1 MVDRGGLTERRGQC
15 VSGNDGG
22 DHLNRIRVSGLVTL
36 LLKPGLKSRSV
47 EISVEKPILIA
58 EFDTKGNVGVYSPDS
73 KSRKQ

>member
-1 MVDRGGLTERRGQC
+1 M
-15 VSGNDGG
+15 SGDDGG

-36 LLKPGLKSRSV
+36 LLKRGFKSRGV

-58 EFDTKGNVGVYSPDS
+58 EFDTKGDIGMYSPDS